1 MEDLG
6 AAVPRLPA
14 QDAVGHEQE
23 IALVQAADPVPEV
36 APHQDTGRLQPV
48 DRLCPAVVEVAG
60 LVAADRAG
68 EKRQPAERGAAGQLR
83 HDVREAPR
91 SAWEGAVLVHLTRA
105 ARKSTRLNSSH

>member
-1 MEDLG
+1 MRISDWSSDVCSSDL
-6 AAVPRLPA
+6 
-14 QDAVGHEQE
+14 
-23 IALVQAADPVPEV
+23 PVPEV

-105 ARKSTRLNSSH
+105 GDGDPRMLPHEGDRKSTRLNSSH

>member
-83 HDVREAPR
+83 HR
-91 SAWEGAVLVHLTRA
+91 SEEHTSELPSLMRTSYAVFCL
-105 ARKSTRLNSSH
+105 KKKNN